1 MNRQAASSAHV
12 SRSLV
17 PILVKSV
24 RNSGGQP
31 VLPRR
36 REPDLADLAVFTLDP
51 GGRVVSWSVT
61 AAALFGKPSHAA
73 IGKDVCDVLMTGPGQ
88 RELVGHALAEV
99 AAGRVWAATVAGGSL
114 GEGRFAC
121 RWEPMAGPGGAVLAV
136 VQRAWPQRAPSWLNE
151 ATARIGSS
159 LDLAETASEVAD
171 AAVPWFADVAGI
183 YVIERLLAAEELA
196 TPRAGP
202 GAAVRRLAAR
212 LSSQLEAATGITLP
226 PGEVVV
232 LEVDSL
238 RSQAMATG
246 KPVLATNG
254 PRTAVGC
261 TSFLTMPLIA
271 RGAVVG
277 CAVFGRAP
285 ASPAFSP
292 GDVALAGALAARAA
306 VGIDNARLYDRER
319 RTAQALQRGLLPG
332 RPDIPAGMEVAHA
345 YLPVGDHVVGG
356 DWHDIV
362 RLPDGRAALIVGDAM
377 GHGPEAA
384 AVMVQLRTAA
394 HTLAELGLPPGQV
407 LRKLD
412 AMAAAMDTAAMDP
425 PATDPART
433 GPSALRRAATGPAR
447 TAPAGA
453 DTMAAGTAAPFAT
466 CVYAV
471 IDPSGG
477 PSGIA
482 QAGHLPPVL
491 VLPGGETEVLD
502 LPPGLPLGLGA
513 GSFQVTEFTLIP
525 GATLALYTDG
535 LVESRTRPIDD
546 GLAALR
552 GALSSALAEPG
563 STLDGACQAVTQ
575 LMYEQ
580 GEDDITLMLARTRQ

>member
-1 MNRQAASSAHV
+1 MARQAASSAQV

-17 PILVKSV
+17 SILVESL
-24 RNSGGQP
+24 RTSNGQP
-31 VLPRR
+31 VLPQR
-36 REPDLADLAVFTLDP
+36 REPDLADLAAFTLDP
-51 GGRVVSWSVT
+51 AGRVVSWSMT
-61 AAALFGKPSHAA
+61 ATALFGHQARAA
-73 IGKDVCDVLMTGPGQ
+73 IGQDVCDVLMTGPGQ

-114 GEGRFAC
+114 GEGRFAF
-121 RWEPMAGPGGAVLAV
+121 RWEPMAGPGGAVLVV
-136 VQRAWPQRAPSWLNE
+136 VQRAWPQRAPSWLSE

-159 LDLAETASEVAD
+159 LDLAETASDVVD
-171 AAVPWFADVAGI
+171 AAVPWFADAAGI
-183 YVIERLLAAEELA
+183 YVIERLLAADEVA
-196 TPRAGP
+196 SPRAGL

-212 LSSQLEAATGITLP
+212 LSGPVEAATGAALP
-226 PGEVVV
+226 AGEVVV
-232 LEVDSL
+232 LDADSL

-246 KPVLATNG
+246 KPVLSSGGAKIV
-254 PRTAVGC
+254 VGC

-271 RGAVVG
+271 RDAVVG
-277 CAVFGRAP
+277 CAVFGRTA
-285 ASPAFSP
+285 ASPAFNP
-292 GDVALAGALAARAA
+292 GDVALADVLASRAA

-319 RTAQALQRGLLPG
+319 RAALALQRGLLPG
-332 RPDIPAGMEVAHA
+332 QPDIPAGIEVAHS

-362 RLPDGRAALIVGDAM
+362 PLPDGRAALIVGDAM

-407 LRKLD
+407 LCKLD
-412 AMAAAMDTAAMDP
+412 AMAAGMDTAGMD
-425 PATDPART
+425 A
-433 GPSALRRAATGPAR
+433 
-447 TAPAGA
+447 
-453 DTMAAGTAAPFAT
+453 MAAGTAAPFAT

-477 PSGIA
+477 ASGIV

-491 VLPGGETEVLD
+491 VLPDGETEVLD

-513 GSFQVTEFTLIP
+513 GSFEATQFSLTS

-535 LVESRTRPIDD
+535 LVESRSRPIDD

-552 GALSSALAEPG
+552 DALSSALTGPG
-563 STLDGACQAVTQ
+563 STLDDACRTVTQ
-575 LMYEQ
+575 LLCEE
-580 GEDDITLMLARTRQ
+580 GEDDITLMLARTCQ

>member
-1 MNRQAASSAHV
+1 MARQAASSAQV

-17 PILVKSV
+17 SILVESL
-24 RNSGGQP
+24 RTSNGQP
-31 VLPRR
+31 VLPQR
-36 REPDLADLAVFTLDP
+36 REPDLADLAAFTLDP
-51 GGRVVSWSVT
+51 AGRVVSWSMT
-61 AAALFGKPSHAA
+61 ATALFGHQARAA
-73 IGKDVCDVLMTGPGQ
+73 IGQDVCDVLMTGPGQ

-99 AAGRVWAATVAGGSL
+99 AAGRVWTATVAGGSL
-114 GEGRFAC
+114 GEGRFAF
-121 RWEPMAGPGGAVLAV
+121 RWEPMAGSDGAVLVV
-136 VQRAWPQRAPSWLNE
+136 VQRAWPQRAPSWLSE

-159 LDLAETASEVAD
+159 LDLAETASDVVD
-171 AAVPWFADVAGI
+171 AAVPWFADAAGI
-183 YVIERLLAAEELA
+183 YVIERLLAADEVA
-196 TPRAGP
+196 SPRAGL

-212 LSSQLEAATGITLP
+212 LSGPVEAATGAALP
-226 PGEVVV
+226 AGEVVV
-232 LEVDSL
+232 LDADSL

-246 KPVLATNG
+246 KPVLSSGGAKIV
-254 PRTAVGC
+254 VGC

-271 RGAVVG
+271 RDAVVG
-277 CAVFGRAP
+277 CAVFGRTA
-285 ASPAFSP
+285 ASPAFNP
-292 GDVALAGALAARAA
+292 GDVALADVLASRAA

-319 RTAQALQRGLLPG
+319 RAALALQRGLLPG
-332 RPDIPAGMEVAHA
+332 QPDIPAGIEVAHS

-362 RLPDGRAALIVGDAM
+362 PLPDGRAALIVGDAM

-407 LRKLD
+407 LCKLD
-412 AMAAAMDTAAMDP
+412 AMAAGMDTAGMD
-425 PATDPART
+425 A
-433 GPSALRRAATGPAR
+433 
-447 TAPAGA
+447 
-453 DTMAAGTAAPFAT
+453 MAAGTAAPFAT

-477 PSGIA
+477 ASGIV

-491 VLPGGETEVLD
+491 VLPDGETEVLD

-513 GSFQVTEFTLIP
+513 GSFEATQFSLTS

-535 LVESRTRPIDD
+535 LVESRSRPIDD

-552 GALSSALAEPG
+552 DALSSALTGPG
-563 STLDGACQAVTQ
+563 STLDDACRTVTQ
-575 LMYEQ
+575 LLCEE
-580 GEDDITLMLARTRQ
+580 GEDDITLMLARTCQ

>member
-1 MNRQAASSAHV
+1 
-12 SRSLV
+12 
-17 PILVKSV
+17 
-24 RNSGGQP
+24 

-36 REPDLADLAVFTLDP
+36 REPDLADLAAFTLDP
-51 GGRVVSWSVT
+51 DGRVVSWSGS
-61 AAALFGKPSHAA
+61 AAALFGTQAHTA
-73 IGKDVCDVLMTGPGQ
+73 IGRDVCEVWMTGPGQ

-114 GEGRFAC
+114 GEGRFAF
-121 RWEPMAGPGGAVLAV
+121 RWEPMAGSGGTVLAV

-159 LDLAETASEVAD
+159 LDLAETAAEVAD
-171 AAVPWFADVAGI
+171 AAVPGFADAVGI
-183 YVIERLLAAEELA
+183 YVIERLLAADELA
-196 TPRAGP
+196 APPARP

-212 LSSQLEAATGITLP
+212 LSGQVEAANGTALP

-232 LEVDSL
+232 LSADSV

-246 KPVLATNG
+246 QPVLFSGGQKIA
-254 PRTAVGC
+254 AGC
-261 TSFLTMPLIA
+261 TSFLAMPLIA
-271 RGAVVG
+271 RGVVVG

-285 ASPAFSP
+285 ASPAFHP

-319 RTAQALQRGLLPG
+319 RTALALQRGLLPG
-332 RPDIPAGMEVAHA
+332 QPDIPAGMEVAHA

-412 AMAAAMDTAAMDP
+412 AMAAAMDTAALH
-425 PATDPART
+425 PAALDPAR
-433 GPSALRRAATGPAR
+433 AARAV
-447 TAPAGA
+447 TAP

-477 PSGIA
+477 ASGIA

-513 GSFQVTEFTLIP
+513 GSFQVTRFSLTP

-535 LVESRTRPIDD
+535 LVESRSRPIDD

-563 STLDGACQAVTQ
+563 STLDGACQTVTR
-575 LMYEQ
+575 LLCEQ
-580 GEDDITLMLARTRQ
+580 GEDDITLLLARTRQ

>member
-1 MNRQAASSAHV
+1 MAGGHGPAGRLFRSGV

-17 PILVKSV
+17 PVLVKSV
-24 RNSGGQP
+24 TNGDVQP
-31 VLPRR
+31 GLPRR
-36 REPDLADLAVFTLDP
+36 REPDLAGLAAFTLDP

-61 AAALFGKPSHAA
+61 ATALFSTPPRAA
-73 IGKDVCDVLMTGPGQ
+73 IGQDVCDVLMTGPGQ

-99 AAGRVWAATVAGGSL
+99 AAGRVWATTVAGGSL
-114 GEGRFAC
+114 GEGRFAF
-121 RWEPMAGPGGAVLAV
+121 RWEPMTGPGGGAVLVV
-136 VQRAWPQRAPSWLNE
+136 VQRAWPQGAPNWLSE

-159 LDLAETASEVAD
+159 LDLAETAAEVAK
-171 AAVPWFADVAGI
+171 AAVPSFADAVAI
-183 YVIERLLAAEELA
+183 YVIERLLAADELA
-196 TPRAGP
+196 SPLPGP

-212 LSSQLEAATGITLP
+212 RSGQAEAAGEPALP

-232 LEVDSL
+232 LAADSL

-246 KPVLATNG
+246 QPVLSSGGQKIA
-254 PRTAVGC
+254 AGC
-261 TSFLTMPLIA
+261 SSFLAMPLIA
-271 RGAVVG
+271 RGVVVG

-285 ASPAFSP
+285 ASPAFNP

-332 RPDIPAGMEVAHA
+332 QPDIPAGIEVAHA

-394 HTLAELGLPPGQV
+394 HTLAELGLPPGQG
-407 LRKLD
+407 LGKLD
-412 AMAAAMDTAAMDP
+412 AMAAAMDTAGTGP
-425 PATDPART
+425 PETDPA
-433 GPSALRRAATGPAR
+433 GPDPMT
-447 TAPAGA
+447 
-453 DTMAAGTAAPFAT
+453 AGTAAPFAT

-477 PSGIA
+477 ASEIA

-491 VLPGGETEVLD
+491 VRPDGTTEVLD

-513 GSFQVTEFTLIP
+513 GSFQVSQFSLTP

-552 GALSSALAEPG
+552 GALSSALADPG
-563 STLDGACQAVTQ
+563 STLDGACQAVTR
-575 LMYEQ
+575 LLYEH

>member
-1 MNRQAASSAHV
+1 
-12 SRSLV
+12 V
-17 PILVKSV
+17 PVLVKSV
-24 RNSGGQP
+24 RNSNGQP

-36 REPDLADLAVFTLDP
+36 REPDLVGLAAFTLDP

-61 AAALFGKPSHAA
+61 AAALFGQQAPAA
-73 IGKDVCDVLMTGPGQ
+73 IGQHVCDLLMTGPGQ

-114 GEGRFAC
+114 GEGRFAF

-136 VQRAWPQRAPSWLNE
+136 AQRAWPQRAPSWLSE

-159 LDLAETASEVAD
+159 LDLAETASEVAE
-171 AAVPWFADVAGI
+171 AAVPGFADAVAI
-183 YVIERLLAAEELA
+183 YVVERLLAADELA
-196 TPRAGP
+196 WPRAGL
-202 GAAVRRLAAR
+202 GTAVRRLAAR
-212 LSSQLEAATGITLP
+212 LSGQVEAANGTALP

-232 LEVDSL
+232 LGADSL

-246 KPVLATNG
+246 KPVLSSDGKIA
-254 PRTAVGC
+254 AGC
-261 TSFLTMPLIA
+261 TSFLAMPLIA

-285 ASPAFSP
+285 ASPAFNP
-292 GDVALAGALAARAA
+292 GDVALASALAARAA

-319 RTAQALQRGLLPG
+319 RTALALQRGLLPG
-332 RPDIPAGMEVAHA
+332 QPDIPAGMEVAHA

-412 AMAAAMDTAAMDP
+412 AMAAAMDTAAMDTAAMDTAAMDTAAMDTAAMDTVVIDP
-425 PATDPART
+425 TGTDPAMM
-433 GPSALRRAATGPAR
+433 AL
-447 TAPAGA
+447 AGT
-453 DTMAAGTAAPFAT
+453 DTMAGTAAPFAT

-477 PSGIA
+477 NSGIA

-513 GSFQVTEFTLIP
+513 GSFQVTRFSLTP

-563 STLDGACQAVTQ
+563 STLDGACQTVTQ
-575 LMYEQ
+575 LLYEH